1 MQLDPQE
8 YLKKLVEVYQN
19 QCNQYLAERI
29 MLQAQLDLTIQKIEE
44 LERKITDLES
54 EDLLLGDNSS
64 NKSESDI
71 DVDTNTD
78 S

>member
-1 MQLDPQE
+1 MKKEMQLDPQE

-44 LERKITDLES
+44 LENKLTELDS
-54 EDLLLGDNSS
+54 SS
-64 NKSESDI
+64 NIEESDI
-71 DVDTNTD
+71 DVDTDTD